1 MLKFNAVTKEQFAK
15 DNVSIVEIECFMQH
29 GVHMSSLQF
38 FCNLKI
44 ITIIR
49 QPKVTSIQGLDACIL
64 DYLYSNRL

>member
-1 MLKFNAVTKEQFAK
+1 MKFNAITKEQFAK

-49 QPKVTSIQGLDACIL
+49 QPKVTSVQGLEACMFH
-64 DYLYSNRL
+64 YLYCNRL